1 MSEERKKVLE
11 MLSQGKI
18 SVEQAEK
25 LLTAIT
31 GADASP
37 AKDIVKKAAK
47 YIKVEVKSKKG
58 DNVNVRIPMQLIK
71 AGMKFQALI
80 PESARQQVNNAL
92 AAKGV
97 NVDIGKL
104 KPEDLDEL
112 VQALSELEVN
122 VNSEGGDLVHV
133 FCE

>member
-1 MSEERKKVLE
+1 MNVERVKVLE

-25 LLTAIT
+25 LLAAIG
-31 GADASP
+31 GADAVA
-37 AKDIVKKAAK
+37 AKDIVKKAPK
-47 YIKVEVKSKKG
+47 YIKIEVKSKKG

-112 VQALSELEVN
+112 VGALSELEIN
-122 VNSEGGDLVHV
+122 VNSEGGDVVRV